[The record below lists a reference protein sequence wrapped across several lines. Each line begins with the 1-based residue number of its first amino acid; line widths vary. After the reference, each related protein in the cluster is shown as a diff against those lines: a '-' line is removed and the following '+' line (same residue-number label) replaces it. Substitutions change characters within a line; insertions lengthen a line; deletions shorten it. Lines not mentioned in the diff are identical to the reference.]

1 MATKNNPTFSFEDAT
16 RTACKASIM
25 IEGLPG
31 RGKTG
36 LALMMGYILSDED
49 WSKVFHV
56 DTENSSARLF
66 VDIDASMGGKFGKF
80 KVADFTEEIG
90 FKPSNYL
97 AYRQA
102 AVNAGAKAVI
112 FDSISHAWNYK
123 GGVLDLVSQAK
134 ASNSRYAKDS
144 YAAWGDETV
153 VKEKNE
159 LLELIRTS
167 KAHMITTVRVK
178 EKMEY
183 EVGPDGKNKLVSL
196 GEQQIQQADLKYEPD
211 LVLQMQKAGSNRN
224 GVITHPIALC
234 TKSRYAIFAEG
245 ETYEFTPELIKQL
258 KAYLEEGVDPEEL
271 LQKQKDE
278 YLNALKQYF
287 TEKPAAKQIWD
298 IMKKDA
304 GFAEVQA
311 KDIPLSDLKQ
321 LYVKITN

>member
-1 MATKNNPTFSFEDAT
+1 MATNNPTFSFEDAT

-36 LALMMGYILSDED
+36 LALMIGYILSDED

-56 DTENSSARLF
+56 DTENNSANLF
-66 VDIDASMGGKFGKF
+66 VDIDSSMGNKFGKF
-80 KVADFTEEIG
+80 KVANFTEELG
-90 FKPSNYL
+90 FKPSNYI
-97 AYRQA
+97 AYRNA
-102 AVNAGAKAVI
+102 AINAGAKTVI

-134 ASNSRYAKDS
+134 ASNARYAKDS
-144 YAAWGDETV
+144 YAAWGDENI

-159 LLELIRTS
+159 LLELIRNN
-167 KAHMITTVRVK
+167 KVHMITTVRVK

-183 EVGPDGKNKLVSL
+183 ELGPDGKNKLVSL

-211 LVLQMQKAGSNRN
+211 LVLQMQKAGSNKN
-224 GVITHPIALC
+224 GVIKHPVALC
-234 TKSRYAIFAEG
+234 TKSRYAIFTEG

-258 KAYLEEGVDPEEL
+258 KEYLEEGVDPEVL

-278 YLNALKQYF
+278 YLAALKQYF
-287 TEKPAAKQIWD
+287 KEKPAAKEIWE

-304 GFAEVQA
+304 GLGDVLT
-311 KDIPLSDLKQ
+311 KDIPLSELKK
-321 LYVKITN
+321 LFVKITS

>member
-1 MATKNNPTFSFEDAT
+1 MATNNPTFSFEDAT

-36 LALMMGYILSDED
+36 LALMIGYILSDED
-49 WSKVFHV
+49 WSKIFHV
-56 DTENSSARLF
+56 DTENNSANLF
-66 VDIDASMGGKFGKF
+66 VDIDSSMGNKFGKF
-80 KVADFTEEIG
+80 KVANFTEELG

-97 AYRQA
+97 AYRKA
-102 AVNAGAKAVI
+102 AIDAGAKTVI

-123 GGVLDLVSQAK
+123 GGILDLVSQAK
-134 ASNSRYAKDS
+134 ATNTRYAKDS
-144 YAAWGDETV
+144 YAAWGDENI

-159 LLELIRTS
+159 LLELIRS
-167 KAHMITTVRVK
+167 NKVHMITTVRVK

-183 EVGPDGKNKLVSL
+183 ELGPDGKNKLVSL

-211 LVLQMQKAGSNRN
+211 LVLQMQKAGSNKN
-224 GVITHPIALC
+224 GVIKHPVALC
-234 TKSRYAIFAEG
+234 TKSRYAIFTEG

-258 KAYLEEGVDPEEL
+258 KQYLEEGIDPEIL

-278 YLNALKQYF
+278 YLAALKQYF
-287 TEKPAAKQIWD
+287 KEKPAAKEIWE

-304 GFAEVQA
+304 GLGDVLT
-311 KDIPLSDLKQ
+311 KDISLSDLKM
-321 LYVKITN
+321 LFVKITA

>member
-1 MATKNNPTFSFEDAT
+1 MATKTNPTFSFEDAT

-102 AVNAGAKAVI
+102 AVNSGAKAVI

-183 EVGPDGKNKLVSL
+183 EIGPDGKNKLVSL

-287 TEKPAAKQIWD
+287 TEKPAAKEIWN

-304 GFAEVQA
+304 GFGEVTAQ
-311 KDIPLSDLKQ
+311 DIPLSELKK
-321 LYVKITN
+321 LYVKITA

>member
-1 MATKNNPTFSFEDAT
+1 MATKNNPTFTFTDAT

-36 LALMMGYILSDED
+36 LALMLGYILSDDD
-49 WSKVFHV
+49 WSKVYHI
-56 DTENSSARLF
+56 DTENNSANLF
-66 VDIDASMGGKFGKF
+66 VDIDSSMGDKFGKF
-80 KVADFTEEIG
+80 KVANFTEEIG

-97 AYRQA
+97 AYRRA
-102 AVNAGAKAVI
+102 AIENGAKTVI

-123 GGVLDLVSQAK
+123 GGILDLVSQAK
-134 ASNSRYAKDS
+134 ANNARYAKDS

-159 LLELIRTS
+159 LLELIRTN

-183 EVGPDGKNKLVSL
+183 ELGADGKNKLVSL

-211 LVLQMQKAGSNRN
+211 LVLQMQSAGSNKN
-224 GVITHPIALC
+224 GVIKHPVALC
-234 TKSRYAIFAEG
+234 TKSRYAIFTEG
-245 ETYEFTPELIKQL
+245 ETYEFTPELIQQL
-258 KAYLEEGVDPEEL
+258 KAYLAEGVDPEEL
-271 LQKQKDE
+271 LAKQKE
-278 YLNALKQYF
+278 TYLNALQTYF
-287 TEKPAAKQIWD
+287 TEKPAAKEIWK
-298 IMKKDA
+298 IMKSDLGYA
-304 GFAEVQA
+304 DTLA

-321 LYVKITN
+321 LYVRLTA

>member
-1 MATKNNPTFSFEDAT
+1 MATNNPTFSFEDAT

-36 LALMMGYILSDED
+36 LALMIGYILSDED
-49 WSKVFHV
+49 WSKIFHV
-56 DTENSSARLF
+56 DTENNSANLF
-66 VDIDASMGGKFGKF
+66 VDIDSSMGNKFGKF
-80 KVADFTEEIG
+80 KVANFTEELG

-97 AYRQA
+97 AYRKA
-102 AVNAGAKAVI
+102 AIDAGAKTVI

-123 GGVLDLVSQAK
+123 GGILDLVSQAK
-134 ASNSRYAKDS
+134 ATNTRYAKDS
-144 YAAWGDETV
+144 YAAWGDENI

-159 LLELIRTS
+159 LLELIRS
-167 KAHMITTVRVK
+167 NKVHMITTVRVK

-183 EVGPDGKNKLVSL
+183 ELGPVGKNKLVSL

-211 LVLQMQKAGSNRN
+211 LVLQMQKAGSNKN
-224 GVITHPIALC
+224 GVIKHPVALC
-234 TKSRYAIFAEG
+234 TKSRYAIFTEG

-258 KAYLEEGVDPEEL
+258 KQYLEEGIDPEIL

-278 YLNALKQYF
+278 YLAALKQYF
-287 TEKPAAKQIWD
+287 KEKPAAKEIWE

-304 GFAEVQA
+304 GLGDVLT
-311 KDIPLSDLKQ
+311 KDISLSDLKM
-321 LYVKITN
+321 LFVKITA